1 MYRLYVPHQ
10 SDTKSTKDI
19 RKETHKATRQTE
31 EANEMKNRF
40 LSNMS
45 HAIRVPLNGVLGFSQ
60 IIANEAEIDD
70 QTRKEYAE
78 IIQQNTDQLMRL
90 VNNVLDLSRL
100 EAGMMKFQ

>member
-1 MYRLYVPHQ
+1 MFRINL
-10 SDTKSTKDI
+10 I
-19 RKETHKATRQTE
+19 RKALKISEKETHKATRQTE

-70 QTRKEYAE
+70 QTRRICGNYSAKHGSANAFS
-78 IIQQNTDQLMRL
+78 QQCP
-90 VNNVLDLSRL
+90 
-100 EAGMMKFQ
+100 